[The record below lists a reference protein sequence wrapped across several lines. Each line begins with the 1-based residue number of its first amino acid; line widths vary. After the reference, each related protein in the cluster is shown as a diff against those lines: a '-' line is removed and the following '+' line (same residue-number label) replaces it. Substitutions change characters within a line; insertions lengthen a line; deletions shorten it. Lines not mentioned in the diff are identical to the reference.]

1 MLRRNFSNKV
11 CWRIVPV
18 RMIVTLLVAISI
30 GLIGCGGGDDFSQP
44 PADLAAIRARASQKA
59 ADRPAATTPRPKAT
73 AAADKSKTANQST
86 PSAPHNGDSQDAAF
100 TSTTP
105 SGTEPAAADTTKNVA
120 TVTNDGSGG
129 STEGQ
134 TPTDSESM
142 DKTVD
147 TVASASVVE
156 SITKAESPAETVDSL
171 PLPAAVTNDR
181 GASKPRTAEA
191 SPGESKSTES
201 TSVKSLLDQLSANGS
216 SADPQKKSATTKPNS
231 SARPSG
237 RQAIAARM
245 LFKLRN
251 DLAKQFYV
259 AVTHDGMRMA
269 ATSGSDSVGV
279 VSVRPEQPEGSLE
292 LQRPTRSL
300 PVDRRR
306 GADVATQTIA
316 GLPATITAIE
326 LLTERDVIIIGADD
340 GRLLARST
348 ADRQDW
354 DIYAQDLFLFQDGY
368 RPVTRVAASA
378 INVVRR
384 VGADLLL
391 IDTAAD
397 GTHLY
402 RISDVVHDSSA
413 PSELSEQT
421 VRAAAL
427 PVKTAAPRHTLDIP
441 DAPVVAV
448 SVSTNES
455 LLTIVTADGRVS
467 VFDSTDGRKLADYST
482 DDFDQIQPVAATLDD
497 DQMRLF
503 VGLAD
508 GRIVLTTLPSER
520 PDSES
525 DTQPES
531 DSGSRAEVEQP
542 PVSYEVVY
550 APEDDRTQA
559 PVSALSLT
567 ADCRTLL
574 IGVLDGSLI
583 RFDVPGQKVVQRDRP
598 HRSPIVEIRTVA
610 NDVISRAADRSV
622 RRSSVES
629 SGQMESAEFRLPID
643 QQLQHRILIEG
654 EDFAQE
660 PVPQRRNKDRQVAEA
675 EAEARLA
682 RIRPADPVVALYE
695 HQLRA
700 ASTTANRNAIRTK
713 LLSETNLPAASD
725 RADLYEDLAP
735 RQVAEI
741 QTEFDFATRPV
752 RPIVMSLSDDGS
764 LLAVTQPGRTGPA
777 RGVSGDQEI
786 SVWDT
791 FARTRLRLWNC
802 DDAVEE
808 LRFDLTTGRLL
819 PTPLSAQLELF
830 TGRRVPELR
839 SGISSAMS
847 HSGDRI
853 AMGLSGRKQTAATAV
868 QIQSQNSTS
877 RLSGLEAFEG
887 AATAVAWSH
896 DDSSLFVNLRERGRI
911 RLLELASNSLQM
923 ISEISVEA
931 AEGRYDPDQVD
942 LTDDEVGAT
951 WLLPSPQGRY
961 LVTYGKYPS
970 RDAPYQLRIWKK
982 KSDRWPQEDVKVLT
996 SRTPMIES
1004 EMTDTPFQFVGEQDS
1019 QLAVAGPQGVGI
1031 IDLRTGSVKD
1041 TLELPDVAN
1050 RRPITLFSD
1059 DGQWLLAGDQD
1070 GNVWTWNLRALQRDP
1085 RKLEAQA
1092 GPIMGM
1098 CLAPGQRFLATVGEE
1113 NRLRIW
1119 TVSTWLK
1126 SQAATSSSAS
1136 GRLR

>member
-1 MLRRNFSNKV
+1 MLRRDSSNNG

-18 RMIVTLLVAISI
+18 RSIVSLLVAIST

-44 PADLAAIRARASQKA
+44 PADLAAIRARASRKA
-59 ADRPAATTPRPKAT
+59 ADRPAPTNPQPKAT
-73 AAADKSKTANQST
+73 AAADKSQTAHQST
-86 PSAPHNGDSQDAAF
+86 PSKPPNGDSQNSGDSQNAASISATPSTAGPAAVDAAV
-100 TSTTP
+100 
-105 SGTEPAAADTTKNVA
+105 KVA
-120 TVTNDGSGG
+120 SVTNDGPDESRE
-129 STEGQ
+129 TQ
-134 TPTDSESM
+134 TPTDSDAV
-142 DKTVD
+142 DKTLD
-147 TVASASVVE
+147 TS
-156 SITKAESPAETVDSL
+156 
-171 PLPAAVTNDR
+171 PLPAAVTNDPET
-181 GASKPRTAEA
+181 SKPRTAEV
-191 SPGESKSTES
+191 SRSESKSTAA
-201 TSVKSLLDQLSANGS
+201 TSGKSLLDQLSAKGS
-216 SADPQKKSATTKPNS
+216 SANPQKKSATTKPNS
-231 SARPSG
+231 SARPTG

-259 AVTHDGMRMA
+259 AVTHDGTRMA
-269 ATSGSDSVGV
+269 ATTGSDRVEV
-279 VSVRPEQPEGSLE
+279 LSVRTQQPEGSLE
-292 LQRPTRSL
+292 LQRPIRSL
-300 PVDRRR
+300 PSDRRR

-316 GLPATITAIE
+316 DVPATITAFE
-326 LLTERDVIIIGADD
+326 LLTERDVVVIGTDD

-348 ADRQDW
+348 VNREDW
-354 DIYAQDLFLFQDGY
+354 DIYAQDLSLFQDEY
-368 RPVTRVAASA
+368 RPVIRIGASA

-384 VGADLLL
+384 VGSDLLL
-391 IDTAAD
+391 IDTASD

-402 RISDVVHDSSA
+402 RISDVVHDSPA
-413 PSELSEQT
+413 PLELSEQT
-421 VRAAAL
+421 VRAAAP
-427 PVKTAAPRHTLDIP
+427 PVNTATPRHTLDLP
-441 DAPVVAV
+441 DAHLLAV
-448 SVSTNES
+448 SVSTNEA

-467 VFDSTDGRKLADYST
+467 VFDRTDGRKLADYSA
-482 DDFDQIQPVAATLDD
+482 DHFDQLQPVAATLDD

-508 GRIVLTTLPSER
+508 GRVVRTALSRETSDAEPE
-520 PDSES
+520 SES
-525 DTQPES
+525 
-531 DSGSRAEVEQP
+531 EQQ

-550 APEDDRTQA
+550 SAEDARTQV
-559 PVSALSLT
+559 PVSAMALT
-567 ADCRTLL
+567 ADRTTLL
-574 IGVLDGSLI
+574 IGLLDGSLI
-583 RFDVPGQKVVQRDRP
+583 RFDVPGQKVVQRDRS

-610 NDVISRAADRSV
+610 NDVLSRAADRSV

-654 EDFAQE
+654 EDLGQE
-660 PVPQRRNKDRQVAEA
+660 AVPPRRHQDRQVAEP
-675 EAEARLA
+675 EAEGRLT
-682 RIRPADPVVALYE
+682 RIRPADPVMALYE

-700 ASTTANRNAIRTK
+700 AATTVNRDAIRTK
-713 LLSETNLPAASD
+713 LLSAKNLPAAND

-741 QTEFDFATRPV
+741 HTEFDFATRPV
-752 RPIVMSLSDDGS
+752 RPVVMSMNVDGS
-764 LLAVTQPGRTGPA
+764 LLAVTQRGRVGQT
-777 RGVSGDQEI
+777 RGASGDQEI
-786 SVWDT
+786 AVWDA
-791 FARTRLRLWNC
+791 FARTRLRLWRC
-802 DDAVEE
+802 DDAVES
-808 LRFDLTTGRLL
+808 LRFDLNTGWLL
-819 PTPLSAQLELF
+819 PTPLFAQLELF
-830 TGRRVPELR
+830 TGRCVPELR
-839 SGISSAMS
+839 SAISSAMS
-847 HSGDRI
+847 RSGDRM
-853 AMGLSGRKQTAATAV
+853 AMGLSGRNRTAAAAV
-868 QIQSQNSTS
+868 QIQSQNSSS

-896 DDSSLFVNLRERGRI
+896 DDSSVFVNLRERGRI
-911 RLLELASNSLQM
+911 RLLELAGNSLQT
-923 ISEISVEA
+923 ISEISVEP
-931 AEGRYDPDQVD
+931 AEGRYDADHID
-942 LTDDEVGAT
+942 LADDEVGAT

-982 KSDRWPQEDVKVLT
+982 KSDRWPQDDVKVLT
-996 SRTPMIES
+996 SRTAMIES
-1004 EMTDTPFQFVGEQDS
+1004 EMTDTPFQFVGQQDS
-1019 QLAVAGPQGVGI
+1019 QLAVVGPQGIGI

-1126 SQAATSSSAS
+1126 SQTATSSSDS